1 MKAQGDRDAGDSPS
15 QGSGKALASQKS
27 PSLIQAVAGD
37 MKRGFL
43 LLALSLGGV
52 GAATAIMGHLT
63 RSTGLLVVASSL
75 GAIVLVSSTLYVFLK
90 LWPEEE
96 IRTPSSSAAPAETP
110 LRRQAMVSAVR
121 AEGPPRMRFM
131 MALREIARKQD
142 SFRISQ
148 EGAERFAKTIRYL
161 LRSSR

>member
-1 MKAQGDRDAGDSPS
+1 MKAQRDRGAGENQSL
-15 QGSGKALASQKS
+15 GGEGALASQKP

-52 GAATAIMGHLT
+52 GVATAIMGHWT

-96 IRTPSSSAAPAETP
+96 IRTPSPSAEPAKTP
-110 LRRQAMVSAVR
+110 LRRQAMVSAVKT
-121 AEGPPRMRFM
+121 EGPPRARFM
-131 MALREIARKQD
+131 MALRDVARKQD

-148 EGAERFAKTIRYL
+148 EGAERFDKAIRYL